1 MGKVNVRGP
10 QAGRQM
16 VITPGGR
23 RPIDNVHLIEAGY
36 HVSGKNGLLRKILT
50 ASGQVIREF
59 GPVNPEKAG
68 TRRSLREERRSI
80 APQPVTDQWI
90 VYAGWTNASG
100 NAISYFATQWQVPPP
115 PASQDNQLIYL
126 FNGMED
132 AAYTVILQPVLQ
144 WGASPIG
151 GGNYWAIANWY
162 VGAPGTGLALHSPLV
177 QVNTGDLLTG
187 IMTLTSQSNG
197 EFGYLS
203 SFAGYPVDL
212 PVQDIGEL
220 VWAVQTLEC
229 YSLVQFSDYPGA
241 PMTAMKGIEIKTGG
255 QEAAIQWSSYDP
267 VTDNGQHCTI
277 VSNASPG
284 GQVDLY
290 YS

>member
-10 QAGRQM
+10 QARQKM
-16 VITPGGR
+16 VITPGGL
-23 RPIDNVHLIEAGY
+23 RPIENVHLIESGY
-36 HVSGKNGLLRKILT
+36 HVSGKNGLLRKIET
-50 ASGQVIREF
+50 ASGRVIQEF
-59 GPVNPEKAG
+59 GPINTEKAI
-68 TRRSLREERRSI
+68 TRKALREQRRSI
-80 APQPVTDQWI
+80 APQPLTDQWI
-90 VYAGWTNASG
+90 VYAGWTNGTG
-100 NAISYFATQWQVPPP
+100 NPINYFATEWQVPPP

-162 VGAPGTGLALHSPLV
+162 VGAPSSGLALHSPLIP
-177 QVNTGDLLTG
+177 VNPGDLLTG
-187 IMTLTSQSNG
+187 VMTLTSQSNG
-197 EFGYLS
+197 QFNYLS
-203 SFAGYPVDL
+203 SFTGYAVDL

-229 YSLVQFSDYPGA
+229 YRLAQFSDYPA
-241 PMTAMKGIEIKTGG
+241 TLMTAMNGIEIKTGG
-255 QEAAIQWSSYDP
+255 QEAAIQWISYDP
-267 VTDNGQHCTI
+267 VTDNGQHSTI
-277 VSNASPG
+277 VSNASPSG
-284 GQVDLY
+284 EVDLY